1 MIDVLCLSL
10 SYLIFWNPSFL
21 SFWVWMIWD
30 WFWVWFW
37 MIMQLKCDWNHLQI
51 VVVLTF
57 VNVKTM
63 GTNQYNTYWRNST
76 LTLIREMDTFN
87 NWTGHLFSLI
97 FISTIQVQLN
107 NSTLEGE
114 PLQYVLSF
122 VWLPLQVPLLVE
134 KYVLL

>member
-1 MIDVLCLSL
+1 MIKFVFWLCLIL
-10 SYLIFWNPSFL
+10 RFWFP
-21 SFWVWMIWD
+21 SFWVWWLK
-30 WFWVWFW
+30 WFEFDFEFDLMSSSMKMCLWT
-37 MIMQLKCDWNHLQI
+37 
-51 VVVLTF
+51 LTYSIGLDF
-57 VNVKTM
+57 DNVKIM

-114 PLQYVLSF
+114 PLQYVSCF
-122 VWLPLQVPLLVE
+122 CWLPLQVPLLVE